1 MITAA
6 QKRSH
11 ARMFG
16 KAVFQTRKELG
27 LTTEELAEKSGLPL
41 ALLGRIETGAA
52 SGNEWG
58 LREICVLADVL
69 DSRVDWLMAKWEHFI
84 EEAGGAWW
92 QSTRKVGRR
101 SVKRKI
107 ELVSRNRESRGPIAC

>member
-16 KAVFQTRKELG
+16 KAVLRTRKEVG
-27 LTTEELAEKSGLPL
+27 LTTEELAEKSGLPQ
-41 ALLGRIETGAA
+41 ALLGRIETGSA

-58 LREICVLADVL
+58 LREICALADVL
-69 DSRVDWLMAKWEHFI
+69 DVRVDRLMAKWEHFI

-92 QSTRKVGRR
+92 QDTK
-101 SVKRKI
+101 KI
-107 ELVSRNRESRGPIAC
+107 D